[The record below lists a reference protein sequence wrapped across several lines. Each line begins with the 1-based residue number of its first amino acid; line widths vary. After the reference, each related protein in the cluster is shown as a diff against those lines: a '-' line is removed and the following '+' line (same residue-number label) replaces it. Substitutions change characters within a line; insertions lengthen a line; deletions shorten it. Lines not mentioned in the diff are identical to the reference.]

1 MKRIVLYAVV
11 FLAIFGIV
19 SLIVNNSVTGGA
31 RGENIKVI
39 RANEATVYFYPV
51 CPSCDHV
58 SSSYSVNLSKGE
70 DHSTVHVCEK
80 CFKVYD
86 ITIKR

>member
-1 MKRIVLYAVV
+1 MKKIVLCVIAV
-11 FLAIFGIV
+11 LAIYGFGNFIYTK
-19 SLIVNNSVTGGA
+19 SATGGA
-31 RGENIKVI
+31 SGENIKVI
-39 RANEATVYFYPV
+39 SATEATVYFYPV